1 MTKMSATAI
10 PGQMLG
16 TTATHISGAGTHV
29 FETKIYASIIGS
41 VVSIPAANRS
51 SKATIMIPRDAA
63 AFHAAQSIPTSSL
76 PAVGTTVLCRIT
88 RVQQRQASASILV
101 VNPTPTSIVPYT
113 SSTNDELLFQAL
125 LRREDVRSYEKD
137 RVVMNEMFRVGDII
151 RASIISLGD
160 ERNYY
165 ISTAGND
172 FGVVVAKSDE
182 GNAMIPSSWK
192 EMRDL
197 VTGKGEARKVAKPV

>member
-1 MTKMSATAI
+1 MSTIAI
-10 PGQMLG
+10 PGQVLG
-16 TTATHISGAGTHV
+16 TTATHSSGAGTHV
-29 FETKIYASIIGS
+29 FESKIYASIIGS
-41 VVSIPAANRS
+41 VVNIPAASKS
-51 SKATIMIPRDAA
+51 SKATITIPRDATA
-63 AFHAAQSIPTSSL
+63 LHTVQSIATSSL

-88 RVQQRQASASILV
+88 RVQHRQASASILV
-101 VNPTPTSIVPYT
+101 VNPTTASVVAYT
-113 SSTNDELLFQAL
+113 SSTNDELQFQAL
-125 LRREDVRSYEKD
+125 LRREDVRSFEKD

-172 FGVVVAKSDE
+172 FGVMVARSEE
-182 GNAMIPSSWK
+182 GYAMIPSSWK
-192 EMRDL
+192 EMRDV

>member
-1 MTKMSATAI
+1 MSTLAI
-10 PGQMLG
+10 PGHVLG
-16 TTATHISGAGTHV
+16 TTTTHKSGAGTHV
-29 FETKIYASIIGS
+29 FESKIYASIVGS
-41 VVSIPAANRS
+41 VVHTPAANKS
-51 SKATIMIPRDAA
+51 SKATISIPRDAA
-63 AFHAAQSIPTSSL
+63 AFNAAQSSVPSSL
-76 PAVGTTVLCRIT
+76 PAVGATVLCRVT

-101 VNPTPTSIVPYT
+101 VNPSSASVMPYT
-113 SSTNDELLFQAL
+113 SSTNDELQFQAL
-125 LRREDVRSYEKD
+125 LRREDVRSFEKD

-151 RASIISLGD
+151 RAFIISLGD

-172 FGVVVAKSDE
+172 FGVVLARSEE

-192 EMRDL
+192 DMRDV